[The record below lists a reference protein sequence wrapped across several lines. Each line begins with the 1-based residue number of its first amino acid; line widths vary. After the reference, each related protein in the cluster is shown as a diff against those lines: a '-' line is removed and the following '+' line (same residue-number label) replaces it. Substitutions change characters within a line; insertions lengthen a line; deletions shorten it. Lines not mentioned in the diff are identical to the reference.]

1 MEIMELVYLW
11 VEEYKNIH
19 KQGFN
24 FSPRFECKFY
34 DEYDED
40 ENLKDNCTLEIKEND
55 DYIENFFGENINVTA
70 IVGKNGSGKSTVLE
84 LLLEII
90 VGNSREETSQFK
102 YVLVWNN
109 SYLTNIDSLNIE
121 NNYSRIDNELD
132 FFTLFI
138 DYGLDTLKS
147 EVYRSNKHYEFDSN
161 RKYILEPNK
170 FSQNKSNI
178 NLDIDNEKNI
188 KRIISYQKKL
198 NQFISSNQIF
208 IPSEIII
215 RVDPRRVFWD
225 DKGKKNNKKGNHFN
239 DKTAYAKEI
248 KELNK
253 IFIENE
259 KYISEEEKSKAD
271 KVEAFITKLSNIY
284 RFEDTELEMKATAN
298 IKTQVGIKL
307 EFNNL
312 DENFINLLG
321 NLPRYFLL
329 DFISKNGT
337 YYTDLSTGEKHL
349 QKLIYTLIDYI
360 DRSNE
365 NNILVMIDEIE
376 LYLHPQWQ
384 KKYMQLLLDSLTEI
398 FKIDSNKKI
407 CFILTSHSPFIISD
421 LPKQNILFLN
431 GKIEMKQTFGAN
443 IHTLLSDSF
452 FMEEG
457 LMGEFAK
464 GKIEEV
470 INYLNNQKSPI
481 KDNDEAQQLI
491 DIIGEPIIRNQ
502 LQKML
507 DSKRLTK
514 IDEIDSIKQEILNL
528 QNRMKEIEDADDK
541 S

>member
-1 MEIMELVYLW
+1 MELVYLW

-24 FSPRFECKFY
+24 FSSRFECKY
-34 DEYDED
+34 DDETN
-40 ENLKDNCTLEIKEND
+40 ELSINEND
-55 DYIENFFGENINVTA
+55 DYIENFFGENINITA

-90 VGNSREETSQFK
+90 VRNSKKEACTFK

-121 NNYSRIDNELD
+121 NNYSRIDNQLD
-132 FFTLFI
+132 FFTLLI

-147 EVYRSNKHYEFDSN
+147 EMYRSDKHYKFDSN

-208 IPSEIII
+208 IPNKIII

-239 DKTAYAKEI
+239 DKIAYADEI
-248 KELNK
+248 KELNE
-253 IFIENE
+253 IFIKNE

-271 KVEAFITKLSNIY
+271 KVEAFITELSNIY

-298 IKTQVGIKL
+298 IKTQVGIELK
-307 EFNNL
+307 FNNL
-312 DENFINLLG
+312 TEKFINLVG

-329 DFISKNGT
+329 DFISENGT
-337 YYTDLSTGEKHL
+337 SYTDLSTGEKHL

-360 DRSNE
+360 DKSNE

-398 FKIDSNKKI
+398 FKIDSSKKI

-431 GKIEMKQTFGAN
+431 GKIKMKQTFGAN

-452 FMEEG
+452 FMEDG

-464 GKIEEV
+464 GKIDKA
-470 INYLNNQKSPI
+470 IKLLNQDKLNE
-481 KDNDEAQQLI
+481 KDLKYCEQI
-491 DIIGEPIIRNQ
+491 ISIIGEPIVKNQ
-502 LQKML
+502 LQRML
-507 DSKRLTK
+507 DSKRLKK
-514 IDEIDSIKQEILNL
+514 IDEIEVIKKNMEVMQKRLDELE
-528 QNRMKEIEDADDK
+528 K
-541 S
+541 